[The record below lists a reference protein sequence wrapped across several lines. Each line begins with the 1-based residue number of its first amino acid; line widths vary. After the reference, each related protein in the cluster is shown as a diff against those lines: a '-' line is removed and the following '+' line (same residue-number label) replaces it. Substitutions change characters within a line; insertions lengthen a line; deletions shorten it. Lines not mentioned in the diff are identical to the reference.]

1 MNEEEAVGKITTV
14 PAYSK
19 STYKNNYDIYKDEES
34 EFVQENKGAFSPED
48 NDDDNEDEEEDFDNS
63 EVEDEEFN
71 DLKNKLSIRSSKRFI
86 LCINK

>member
-19 STYKNNYDIYKDEES
+19 STYKNNYDIYNDEES
-34 EFVQENKGAFSPED
+34 EFVQESKGTFFPED
-48 NDDDNEDEEEDFDNS
+48 NDNEDEDEDEDFDNS

-86 LCINK
+86 LCINY